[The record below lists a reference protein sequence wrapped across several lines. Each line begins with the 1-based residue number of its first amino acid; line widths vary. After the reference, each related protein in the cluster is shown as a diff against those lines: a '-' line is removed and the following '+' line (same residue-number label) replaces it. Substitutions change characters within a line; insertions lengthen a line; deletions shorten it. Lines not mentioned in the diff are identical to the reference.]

1 MMQKSQHGKSQAWVL
16 GLILFLT
23 SALLFTAKSEGY
35 IMPAEQLIQFMAANF
50 SKLETVV
57 ITRLTRVGN
66 ETGELAGE
74 RFEEKIWMRS
84 PNFFRS
90 ELLGPGVERHVLPDN
105 FYMQLLVANP
115 QERLTQLL
123 SGLGI
128 NLQSV
133 AFTRIDGMIAYRIG
147 DKAPERP
154 KILIEK
160 ERFLP
165 ILLVYGSS
173 AGSEHGTITVRFEA
187 YRKLEQGWYPF
198 ETTYS
203 YGDEIMEKYTI
214 LTLEPNVPVHG
225 SLFEIPA
232 IKPDPGKILYKDQET
247 THEERLKQHIRTF
260 EEKYP

>member
-1 MMQKSQHGKSQAWVL
+1 MMQRSQHDKSQAWVL
-16 GLILFLT
+16 GLILFLA

-35 IMPAEQLIQFMAANF
+35 VMPAEQLIQFMAANF
-50 SKLETVV
+50 SKFQTVV
-57 ITRLTRVGN
+57 ITRSTRVGN
-66 ETGELAGE
+66 EADELAGE
-74 RFEEKIWMRS
+74 SFEERIWMRS

-90 ELLGPGVERHVLPDN
+90 ELLYPGLERDVVPDN

-115 QERLTQLL
+115 QERLIQLL

-128 NLQSV
+128 NVQSV
-133 AFTRIDGMIAYRIG
+133 GFTRIDEMIAYRIG

-173 AGSEHGTITVRFEA
+173 AGSEHGPITVRFGA
-187 YRKLEQGWYPF
+187 YRKLEHGWYPF
-198 ETTYS
+198 EITYS
-203 YGDEIMEKYTI
+203 YGDEIKEKYTI

-232 IKPDPGKILYKDQET
+232 IKPDPGKILYKGQET
-247 THEERLKQHIRTF
+247 TDEERLKQRIRSF